1 MKLALRILTFSGGL
15 LLGFIILHLFGSE
28 ALASETEGGW
38 RSGYDLIMM
47 WLNFAILVIVFIKF
61 GKNPIKGFFKDQ
73 RESISRMIEE
83 IEAQKEANFAQ
94 IQQTRQLMQSSSD
107 RFEGIKEKIIVE
119 GEAKKQEIIE
129 AARRES
135 QLMMDQ
141 ANFWI
146 ERQVLQAKQKLKSEL
161 VDEAFAQA
169 LQRLPQALTPED
181 RQKFINRYLA
191 ELDNLAQ

>member
-1 MKLALRILTFSGGL
+1 MKSAPKILAFAGCLFVS
-15 LLGFIILHLFGSE
+15 FVILHLLGSE
-28 ALASETEGGW
+28 ALASETESGW
-38 RSGYDLIMM
+38 RPGYDLIMM
-47 WLNFAILVIVFIKF
+47 WLNFAILVLVFIKY

-73 RESISRMIEE
+73 RESISRMIGD

-94 IQQTRQLMQSSSD
+94 IRQTKQLMQDSSD
-107 RFEGIKEKIIVE
+107 RFESIKEKIIVE

-135 QLMMDQ
+135 QLMMDN

-161 VDEAFAQA
+161 IDDAFGQVV
-169 LQRLPQALTPED
+169 QRLPRALTPED
-181 RQKFINRYLA
+181 KQKSINRYLA
-191 ELDNLAQ
+191 VIDNLNH